1 MFHTHGVTHTHTRT
15 HTLYMNEDFN
25 NPSSHFDAAVQGTHI
40 DAAVAKTTCAAFGYI
55 HDPWVHHFAHS
66 PNQPNPL
73 FNRGYWAR
81 VRGVQ
86 LEVANFM
93 QRAKELAPDKSV
105 QIVNLGS
112 GLDTMYWWLKHE
124 KIEGRLAEM
133 NVTYFEM
140 DFPEIIQKK
149 TRIVQR
155 NNLLPDASVA
165 VNAIH
170 GTQEIRTPDCRY
182 VAGDL
187 RMIQEVK
194 ASLEAAG
201 FDSTQHTCFVC
212 ECVLIYMQSLSGNSI
227 IEWTAQAVTSPDVL
241 NSLVLYEQTNA
252 HTAFGKMMIKN
263 LNQRGCPLLSIH
275 DFPDMKSQ
283 EKRYLDRGWKYTVVQ
298 DMNSIYNGLPEE
310 ERNRIHRIELLD
322 ELEELWLIQSHYLLL
337 VASSH
342 PFKTA
347 IVPAAPNI
355 PESLHRD

>member
-1 MFHTHGVTHTHTRT
+1 
-15 HTLYMNEDFN
+15 MNFDDIG
-25 NPSSHFDAAVQGTHI
+25 SGHIDAAVQGTHI

-55 HDPWVHHFAHS
+55 HDPWVQHFAHS

-86 LEVANFM
+86 TEVANFV
-93 QRAKELAPDKSV
+93 QRANEQAPDKGV
-105 QIVNLGS
+105 QIVNLGA

-124 KIEGRLAEM
+124 KIEGRLPDV
-133 NVTYFEM
+133 NITYFEI

-155 NNLLPDASVA
+155 KNLLTDPNVA
-165 VNAIH
+165 NNAVH
-170 GTQEIRTPDCRY
+170 GTQEIRTSDCRY
-182 VAGDL
+182 VAADL
-187 RMIQEVK
+187 RMTQEVK
-194 ASLEAAG
+194 SSLEAAG
-201 FDSTQHTCFVC
+201 FDSTLHTCFVC
-212 ECVLIYMQSLSGNSI
+212 ECVLIYMQGLQGNSI
-227 IEWTAQAVTSPDVL
+227 VEWTAQAVTSPDAL
-241 NSLVLYEQTNA
+241 NSIVVYEQTNA

-275 DFPDMKSQ
+275 DFPDMESQ
-283 EKRYLDRGWKYTVVQ
+283 QKRYLDRGWKYSIVQ
-298 DMNSIYNGLPEE
+298 DMNSIYGGLPEE

-322 ELEELWLIQSHYLLL
+322 EIEELRLIQSHYFLL

-347 IVPAAPNI
+347 ITPVPSNI
-355 PESLHRD
+355 PQSLQK